1 MFLPTPPIAAVAV
14 VVVGPTVVG
23 VVAAADAV
31 VTVVV
36 GGITYIVSRSTGFD
50 GSVDSREESAIT
62 MGLLVLAFV
71 LCNRRLM

>member
-1 MFLPTPPIAAVAV
+1 M
-14 VVVGPTVVG
+14 VG

-50 GSVDSREESAIT
+50 GSIDSREVSAIT

-71 LCNRRLM
+71 SCN